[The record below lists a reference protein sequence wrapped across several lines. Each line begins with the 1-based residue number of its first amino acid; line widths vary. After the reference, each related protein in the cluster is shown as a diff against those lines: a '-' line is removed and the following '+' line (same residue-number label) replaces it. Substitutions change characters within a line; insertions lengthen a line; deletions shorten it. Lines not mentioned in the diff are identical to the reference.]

1 MNPEEADSRFDRLRL
16 PDGERDAIRL
26 EHLDQSLRDAYLIV
40 DELEERARTKRRNV
54 ELLKELHA
62 RQREL
67 IAELQLTERVR
78 LTEERQTREAVRA
91 FEVEKAKV
99 ERARTRVDW
108 PRRGR
113 PVRIDV
119 DDDAWAVLRVNAPD
133 NNLTIIRYLGEI
145 AEEEAHHLGWRAE

>member
-99 ERARTRVDW
+99 ERARTRVGW

>member
-1 MNPEEADSRFDRLRL
+1 
-16 PDGERDAIRL
+16 
-26 EHLDQSLRDAYLIV
+26 
-40 DELEERARTKRRNV
+40 
-54 ELLKELHA
+54 LLKELHA

-145 AEEEAHHLGWRAE
+145 AEEEAHRLGWRAE